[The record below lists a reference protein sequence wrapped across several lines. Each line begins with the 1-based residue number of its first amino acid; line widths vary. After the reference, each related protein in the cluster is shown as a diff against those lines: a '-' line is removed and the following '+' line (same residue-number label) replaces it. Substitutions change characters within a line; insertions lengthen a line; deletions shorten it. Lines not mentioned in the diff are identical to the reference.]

1 MDLSKVSTQDL
12 MALQSG
18 DLSKVSTEGLMMLQ
32 GGAPKPE
39 KGYIESLG
47 AGLGKGVGTVAL
59 GAQDLVGMGL
69 EKLGANQAGK
79 WLQTDAELGRRKL
92 SSEVAPYKEANP
104 MTTGGGE
111 LAGEIAATLPVGAGL
126 ASGLSKVAPSAT
138 RLAEALR
145 SGGMSIGGPAAPLLS
160 REGAKQLA
168 IRGTGGAAV
177 GGASAGLVNP
187 SDADVGAVIGG
198 ALPVVG
204 KGAMVAGRMA
214 GAGAKSL
221 IEPLYEAGQTRIL
234 GRALTD
240 AAGSDAQK
248 AMANLANAPE
258 LVQGSLPTAAEAAG
272 VPSMAAMQRA
282 AMAVNPEATNAL
294 AARQLSQNEAR
305 LGVLNELAGTGGAK
319 TQAEG
324 VRDAMAEATYQ
335 SAKRKDLA
343 RRETAIADQIAKD
356 QGNIGLGS
364 LGNVPQRT
372 ESQSA
377 AMAIRPTKTLE
388 DLASRPAFS
397 GFIKDAQ
404 KLAANKGFDIG
415 NPLTSIDG
423 LHYIKLAIDDA
434 LQPSATNPL
443 GRNAKS
449 ALMDM
454 KDKLVTEMDKI
465 SPVYGVAREAYQE
478 FSKPINQMAI
488 GEELLKT
495 VRPLDQKIMA
505 GQFAKRLSDETAQA
519 ATGFKGST
527 LENTLTPE
535 QLQKLQAVQ
544 QDLARSNFA
553 DTAGRGVGS
562 NTVQNLAYSNMLN
575 QAGVP
580 TMLRGL
586 SGSQVLGNLA
596 AKAGDVVYGKAN
608 KQMSQRLAEALMSPQ
623 ETLSLMQEAQ
633 KSGNSALVAALRDK
647 LPMAYKAAYR
657 TAPILA
663 AE

>member
-1 MDLSKVSTQDL
+1 MDLSKISTQDL

-18 DLSKVSTEGLMMLQ
+18 DLSKVSTEGLRMLQ
-32 GGAPKPE
+32 GAPKAE

-59 GAQDLVGMGL
+59 GAQDIFGAGL
-69 EKLGANQAGK
+69 EKLGAERAGK
-79 WLQTDAELGRRKL
+79 WLQSDAELGRRKL
-92 SSEVAPYKEANP
+92 AEEVSPYKEANP
-104 MTTGGGE
+104 MTTGAGE
-111 LAGEIAATLPVGAGL
+111 LGGEIAATLPVGGVLAKGL
-126 ASGLSKVAPSAT
+126 TKVAPSAAE
-138 RLAEALR
+138 LAAAMR
-145 SGGMSIGGPAAPLLS
+145 SGGFSVGAPAAPLLS
-160 REGAKQLA
+160 REGARQLA
-168 IRGTGGAAV
+168 IRGAGGAAT
-177 GGASAGLVNP
+177 GGTSAALVNP
-187 SDADVGAVIGG
+187 EDAGMGAAIGG
-198 ALPVVG
+198 ALPIIG
-204 KGAMVAGRMA
+204 KGAAVAGRMA
-214 GAGAKSL
+214 GAGTKSL

-240 AAGSDAQK
+240 AAGSDVQK
-248 AMANLANAPE
+248 AMQNLASAPE
-258 LVQGSLPTAAEAAG
+258 LIAGSLPTAAEAAG
-272 VPSMAAMQRA
+272 VPSIAAMQRA

-294 AARQLSQNEAR
+294 AARQAAQNEAR
-305 LGVLNELAGTGGAK
+305 LGVLHDLAGTGGAK
-319 TQAEG
+319 AEAEA
-324 VRDAMAEATYQ
+324 VRDAMAESTYQ
-335 SAKRKDLA
+335 NAKRKDLA
-343 RRETAIADQIAKD
+343 RREQAIAEQIAKD

-364 LGNVPQRT
+364 LGNVPQLS
-372 ESQSA
+372 EAQSA
-377 AMAIRPTKTLE
+377 AMAIRPTKMLE
-388 DLASRPAFS
+388 LLAQRPAFA
-397 GFIKDAQ
+397 GFIQDA
-404 KLAANKGFDIG
+404 KRLAANKGFDIG

-454 KDKLVTEMDKI
+454 KNQLVTEMDKV

-478 FSKPINQMAI
+478 FSKPINQMAV

-495 VRPLDQKIMA
+495 VRPLDNKIMA
-505 GQFAKRLSDETAQA
+505 GQFAKRLNDETAQA
-519 ATGFKGST
+519 ATGFKGAT

-535 QLQKLQAVQ
+535 QLQNLRNVQ

-596 AKAGDVVYGKAN
+596 SKAGDVVYGKAN

-623 ETLSLMQEAQ
+623 ETLKLMQAAQ
-633 KSGNSALVAALRDK
+633 DTGNSRLVEALRSN
-647 LPMAYKAAYR
+647 LPLAYKAAYK
-657 TAPILA
+657 TAPILSA
-663 AE
+663 Q

>member
-32 GGAPKPE
+32 GGSAKPE

-59 GAQDLVGMGL
+59 GAQDLLGAGL
-69 EKLGANQAGK
+69 EKLGAERAGQ
-79 WLQTDAELGRRKL
+79 WLQSDAEMGRRKL
-92 SSEVAPYKEANP
+92 ASEVAPYKEANP

-111 LAGEIAATLPVGAGL
+111 LAGEIAATLPVGGAL
-126 ASGLSKVAPSAT
+126 ASGLTKVAPNAT

-145 SGGMSIGGPAAPLLS
+145 SGGMSIGGASAPMIS

-168 IRGTGGAAV
+168 IRGAGGAAV

-240 AAGSDAQK
+240 AAGSDAQR
-248 AMANLANAPE
+248 AMANLANPQE
-258 LVQGSLPTAAEAAG
+258 FVQGSLPTAAEAAG

-294 AARQLSQNEAR
+294 AARQSAQNEAR

-319 TQAEG
+319 QAA
-324 VRDAMAEATYQ
+324 VDARDMAADVAYTKAKQSDAMRRQ
-335 SAKRKDLA
+335 LA
-343 RRETAIADQIAKD
+343 IDEQIAKD
-356 QGNIGLGS
+356 QANVGLGS
-364 LGNVPQRT
+364 LGNVPTRT
-372 ESQSA
+372 EAQSA
-377 AMAIRPTKTLE
+377 SMAIRPTKTLE
-388 DLASRPAFS
+388 DLSQRPAFA
-397 GFIKDAQ
+397 GFINDA
-404 KLAANKGFDIG
+404 KRMAANKGFDIG

-434 LQPSATNPL
+434 LQPSPSNPL
-443 GRNAKS
+443 GRNAKA

-454 KDKLVTEMDKI
+454 KEKLVTEMDKV

-495 VRPLDQKIMA
+495 VRPLDQKLMA
-505 GQFAKRLSDETAQA
+505 GQFSKRLSDETAQA

-535 QLQKLQAVQ
+535 QLQKLQGIQ

-596 AKAGDVVYGKAN
+596 SKAGDVVYGKAN

-623 ETLSLMQEAQ
+623 ETLTLMQEAQ
-633 KSGNSALVAALRDK
+633 KSGNSALVNALRDK
-647 LPMAYKAAYR
+647 LPLAYKAAYR

>member
-18 DLSKVSTEGLMMLQ
+18 DLSKVSTEGLRMLQ
-32 GGAPKPE
+32 GGSAKPE

-59 GAQDLVGMGL
+59 GAQDLLGAGL
-69 EKLGANQAGK
+69 EKLGAERAGQ
-79 WLQTDAELGRRKL
+79 WLQSDAEMGRRKL
-92 SSEVAPYKEANP
+92 ASEVAPYKEANP
-104 MTTGGGE
+104 MMTGGGE
-111 LAGEIAATLPVGAGL
+111 LAGEIATTLPVGGAL
-126 ASGLSKVAPSAT
+126 ASGLTKVAPQAT

-145 SGGMSIGGPAAPLLS
+145 TGGMSIGGASAPMIS

-168 IRGTGGAAV
+168 IRGAGGAAV

-240 AAGSDAQK
+240 AAGSDAQR
-248 AMANLANAPE
+248 AMANLANPQE
-258 LVQGSLPTAAEAAG
+258 FVQGSLPTAAEAAG

-294 AARQLSQNEAR
+294 AARQAAQNEAR

-319 TQAEG
+319 EKAEA

-335 SAKRKDLA
+335 RAKRQDLA
-343 RRETAIADQIAKD
+343 RREQAIAEQVAKD
-356 QGNIGLGS
+356 QANAGLGS
-364 LGNVPQRT
+364 LGNLPTRT
-372 ESQSA
+372 EAQSA
-377 AMAIRPTKTLE
+377 SMAIRPTKTLE
-388 DLASRPAFS
+388 DLSQRPAFA
-397 GFIKDAQ
+397 GFINDA
-404 KLAANKGFDIG
+404 KRMAANKGFDIG

-434 LQPSATNPL
+434 LQPSPSNPL
-443 GRNAKS
+443 GRNAKA

-454 KDKLVTEMDKI
+454 KEKLVTEMDKV

-495 VRPLDQKIMA
+495 VRPLDQKLMA
-505 GQFAKRLSDETAQA
+505 GQFSKRLSDETAQA
-519 ATGFKGST
+519 ATGFKGAT

-535 QLQKLQAVQ
+535 QLQKLQGIQ

-608 KQMSQRLAEALMSPQ
+608 KQMSQRLAEALLSPQ
-623 ETLSLMQEAQ
+623 ETLTLMQEAQ
-633 KSGNSALVAALRDK
+633 KSGNSALVNALRDK
-647 LPMAYKAAYR
+647 LPLAYKAAYR